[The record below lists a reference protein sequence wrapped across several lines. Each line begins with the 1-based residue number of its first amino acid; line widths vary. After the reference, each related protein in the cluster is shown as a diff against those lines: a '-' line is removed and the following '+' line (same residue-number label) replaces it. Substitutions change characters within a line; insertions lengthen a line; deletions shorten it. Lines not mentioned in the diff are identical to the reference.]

1 MAGSSG
7 LILVAFL
14 AAYDCLGLAWNG
26 RVAPGGFRMCGRYT
40 LKTRAEIVAETFG
53 AHVPPTLPER
63 FNIAPSQLVLA
74 VREKPGG
81 HEREL
86 VALKW
91 GLVPFWA
98 DAPEIGNRMA
108 NARSETAA
116 TKPAFRSS
124 FRTRRC
130 LIVADGFYEWQAR
143 DGKKQPYYIRLKSG
157 QPFGIAGLWD
167 RWGKHGEP
175 IESCTILTTDAN
187 EPMMAIHERM
197 PVVIPPESFD
207 FWLNPAEHDVAKL
220 SRLMRP
226 FHSDEMTAYPVS
238 TLVNNAKQDAAKCV
252 EPLPAR

>member
-1 MAGSSG
+1 
-7 LILVAFL
+7 
-14 AAYDCLGLAWNG
+14 
-26 RVAPGGFRMCGRYT
+26 MCGRYT
-40 LKTRAEIVAETFG
+40 LRFRAETIAETFG
-53 AHVPPTLPER
+53 VEVPPTLPER

-74 VREKPGG
+74 VREKPGS
-81 HEREL
+81 HERKL

-98 DAPEIGNRMA
+98 DDPEIGSRMS

-124 FRTRRC
+124 FRARRC

-167 RWGKHGEP
+167 RWDKQAGEP
-175 IESCTILTTDAN
+175 IESCTILTTDSN

-207 FWLNPAEHDVAKL
+207 TWLNPAEHDVAKL
-220 SRLMRP
+220 SRLLRP
-226 FHSDEMTAYPVS
+226 FHPDEMTAYPVS
-238 TLVNNAKQDAAKCV
+238 TLVNNAKQDSAKCV
-252 EPLPAR
+252 EPLQQTDCR

>member
-1 MAGSSG
+1 
-7 LILVAFL
+7 
-14 AAYDCLGLAWNG
+14 
-26 RVAPGGFRMCGRYT
+26 MCGRYT
-40 LKTRAEIVAETFG
+40 LKSRAEIIAETFG
-53 AHVPPTLPER
+53 VQVPPTLPER

-74 VREKPGG
+74 VREKPGS

-98 DAPEIGNRMA
+98 DDPEIGNRMA

-124 FRTRRC
+124 FRARRC

-167 RWGKHGEP
+167 RWDKQAGEP

-187 EPMMAIHERM
+187 DPMMAIHERM

-207 FWLNPAEHDVAKL
+207 TWLNPAEHDVVKL
-220 SRLMRP
+220 SRLLRP
-226 FHSDEMTAYPVS
+226 FHPDEMTAYPVS
-238 TLVNNAKQDAAKCV
+238 TLVNNAKQDSAKCV
-252 EPLPAR
+252 EPLQQTDSR

>member
-1 MAGSSG
+1 
-7 LILVAFL
+7 
-14 AAYDCLGLAWNG
+14 
-26 RVAPGGFRMCGRYT
+26 MCGRYT
-40 LKTRAEIVAETFG
+40 LKSRAKIIAETFG
-53 AHVPPTLPER
+53 VRVPPTVPER

-74 VREKPGG
+74 VREKPGS

-98 DAPEIGNRMA
+98 DDPEIASRMS

-124 FRTRRC
+124 FRARRC

-143 DGKKQPYYIRLKSG
+143 DAKKQPYYIRLKSG
-157 QPFGIAGLWD
+157 QPFGIAGIWD
-167 RWGKHGEP
+167 RWDKQAGEP

-207 FWLNPAEHDVAKL
+207 IWLNPAEHDVAKL
-220 SRLMRP
+220 SRLLRP
-226 FHSDEMTAYPVS
+226 FHPDEMTAYPVS
-238 TLVNNAKQDAAKCV
+238 TLVNNAKQDSAKCV
-252 EPLPAR
+252 EPVLQQTDSR

>member
-1 MAGSSG
+1 
-7 LILVAFL
+7 
-14 AAYDCLGLAWNG
+14 
-26 RVAPGGFRMCGRYT
+26 MCGRYT
-40 LKTRAEIVAETFG
+40 LKSRAEIIAEMFG
-53 AHVPPTLPER
+53 VEVPPTLPER

-74 VREKPGG
+74 VREKPGTR
-81 HEREL
+81 EREL
-86 VALKW
+86 VALRW

-98 DAPEIGNRMA
+98 DDPEIGNRMT

-124 FRTRRC
+124 FRARRC

-167 RWGKHGEP
+167 HWDKQGEP

-197 PVVIPPESFD
+197 PVVIPPESFGV
-207 FWLNPAEHDVAKL
+207 WLNPAEHSVEKL
-220 SRLMRP
+220 SRLLRP
-226 FHSDEMTAYPVS
+226 FHPDEMTAYPVS
-238 TLVNNAKQDAAKCV
+238 TLVNNAKQDSAKCV
-252 EPLPAR
+252 EPLQQGEFK